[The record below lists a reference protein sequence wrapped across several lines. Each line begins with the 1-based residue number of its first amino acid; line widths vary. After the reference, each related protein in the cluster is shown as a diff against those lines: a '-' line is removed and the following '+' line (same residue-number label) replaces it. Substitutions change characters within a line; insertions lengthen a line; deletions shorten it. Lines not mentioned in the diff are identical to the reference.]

1 MEKLQNTKR
10 SSEAYWPLL
19 KIFLNN
25 KKYIPSLYHKNK
37 FEIQFKKK
45 AELFNAFFTDRFSLI
60 SNNSKLPNQLE
71 YLTQS
76 RLTLITFSTVDI
88 AKMIQNLDRNKT
100 FTWFLSKQK
109 TKSSMNGQVSSWANV
124 KAGVR
129 QGLILGPLLFFYLY
143 Q

>member
-10 SSEAYWPLL
+10 RSEAYWPLL

-60 SNNSKLPNQLE
+60 SNNSKLPN
-71 YLTQS
+71 
-76 RLTLITFSTVDI
+76 
-88 AKMIQNLDRNKT
+88 
-100 FTWFLSKQK
+100 
-109 TKSSMNGQVSSWANV
+109 
-124 KAGVR
+124 
-129 QGLILGPLLFFYLY
+129 
-143 Q
+143 